1 MQQLKESTMKTGYL
15 CAALATLA
23 LAGCGGGSDYSN
35 NTPPQQQ
42 PPPNQG
48 PVTTPFP
55 AFVKSQLAATSDTAE
70 PVSINDLTFDFGD
83 IDDPNA
89 FSDVPF

>member
-1 MQQLKESTMKTGYL
+1 MKTRYF
-15 CAALATLA
+15 CAALAALA

-35 NTPPQQQ
+35 DAPPQQQ
-42 PPPNQG
+42 PNPG
-48 PVTTPFP
+48 PTTTSFP
-55 AFVKSQLAATSDTAE
+55 TFVKSQLVATSDTAE
-70 PVSINDLTFDFGD
+70 PVSVNDLTFDFGD